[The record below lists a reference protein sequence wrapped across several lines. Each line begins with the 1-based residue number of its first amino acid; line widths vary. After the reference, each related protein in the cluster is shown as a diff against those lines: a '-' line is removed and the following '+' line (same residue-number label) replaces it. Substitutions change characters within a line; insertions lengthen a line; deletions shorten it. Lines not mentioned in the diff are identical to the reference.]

1 MYCGRFGSSAEDAR
15 LTPVFI
21 GYPDLVRGYD
31 YNSFDPLECG
41 NTTDG
46 SCPVFDRLLGSRMI
60 VGNAELR
67 FPPWGA
73 FGGSS
78 FYGPIPL
85 EVALFADAGAAWT
98 RQRPLRLTGVNRDL
112 VRSVGVAAR
121 INVLGFAVAEVDYA
135 HPLDRPMRGWLWQFN
150 FSPGF

>member
-1 MYCGRFGSSAEDAR
+1 M
-15 LTPVFI
+15 FI

-31 YNSFDPLECG
+31 YSSFDPAECG

-46 SCPVFDRLLGSRMI
+46 SCPVFDKLVGSRMI

-73 FGGSS
+73 FGGSN
-78 FYGPIPL
+78 FYGPLPL
-85 EVALFADAGAAWT
+85 ELALFMDASAAWGKST
-98 RQRPLRLTGVNRDL
+98 PLRLTGPNSDL

-121 INVLGFAVAEVDYA
+121 VNILGFAVAEIDYV
-135 HPLDRPMRGWLWQFN
+135 HPFDRPMKGWMWQFN
-150 FSPGF
+150 IRPGF